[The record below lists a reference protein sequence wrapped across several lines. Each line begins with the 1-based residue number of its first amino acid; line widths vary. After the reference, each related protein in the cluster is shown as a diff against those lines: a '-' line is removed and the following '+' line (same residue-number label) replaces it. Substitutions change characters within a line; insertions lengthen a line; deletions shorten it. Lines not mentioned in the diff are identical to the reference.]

1 MDIVTLALARKYAN
15 KKVAELA
22 AVGFAP
28 AIVDSLPT
36 SNINSHTL
44 YLVPADDAIN
54 SNGYLEYLYIDGKW
68 ECVGSTIIDFSMIG
82 DLTQLTTEDKTTL
95 VAAINEVFASSN
107 TAINETKNYVNE
119 QINTTNNYV
128 NTKIDET
135 TAYVNE
141 QITQVNNNIEARVFQ
156 GNITTYNALTD
167 AQKNAYDIAVVEP
180 LAKLAEEDL
189 SLVDS
194 IVGGEATETVIDM
207 SEREIN
213 EVLDSIIGTEEA

>member
-68 ECVGSTIIDFSMIG
+68 ECVGSTVIDFSMIG

-128 NTKIDET
+128 N
-135 TAYVNE
+135 E
-141 QITQVNNNIEARVFQ
+141 QITQVNNNMEARVFQ
-156 GNITTYNALTD
+156 GNITTYNVTGTD
-167 AQKNAYDIAVVEP
+167 SYQYTYSYPGRELYVMVPDEKTINTAKEKLNNA
-180 LAKLAEEDL
+180 L
-189 SLVDS
+189 SL
-194 IVGGEATETVIDM
+194 E
-207 SEREIN
+207 
-213 EVLDSIIGTEEA
+213 

>member
-28 AIVDSLPT
+28 AIVDGLPT

-68 ECVGSTIIDFSMIG
+68 ECVGSTVIDFSMIG

-128 NTKIDET
+128 N
-135 TAYVNE
+135 E

-180 LAKLAEEDL
+180 LATLAEEDL

-213 EVLDSIIGTEEA
+213 EVLDSIIGTEEV

>member
-36 SNINSHTL
+36 TNINSHTL

-107 TAINETKNYVNE
+107 TAINETKTYVNE
-119 QINTTNNYV
+119 QI
-128 NTKIDET
+128 
-135 TAYVNE
+135 A
-141 QITQVNNNIEARVFQ
+141 QVNNNMEARVFQ

-180 LAKLAEEDL
+180 LAELAEEDL

-213 EVLDSIIGTEEA
+213 EVLDSIIGTEEV

>member
-128 NTKIDET
+128 N
-135 TAYVNE
+135 E
-141 QITQVNNNIEARVFQ
+141 QITQVNNNMEARVFQ

-180 LAKLAEEDL
+180 LATLAEEDL

-213 EVLDSIIGTEEA
+213 EVLDNIIGTEEV

>member
-68 ECVGSTIIDFSMIG
+68 ECVGSTVIDFSMIG

-128 NTKIDET
+128 N
-135 TAYVNE
+135 E
-141 QITQVNNNIEARVFQ
+141 QITQVNNNMEARVFQ